1 MLPLVVGIWT
11 VGNEVPC
18 LMAVEACSAI
28 LAGSNLAC
36 IALWGLH
43 GVLALELPELGVGG
57 LRASS
62 L

>member
-1 MLPLVVGIWT
+1 
-11 VGNEVPC
+11 
-18 LMAVEACSAI
+18 MAVEACSGIA
-28 LAGSNLAC
+28 AGSKLAC

-57 LRASS
+57 LRANS